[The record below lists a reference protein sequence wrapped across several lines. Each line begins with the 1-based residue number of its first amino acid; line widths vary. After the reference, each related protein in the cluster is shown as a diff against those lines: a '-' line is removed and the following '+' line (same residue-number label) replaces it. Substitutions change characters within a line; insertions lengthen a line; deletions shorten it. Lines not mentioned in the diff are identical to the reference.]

1 MNIKAV
7 LTVLTVAVIA
17 AAFGLSQAEAQ
28 APIPTPQAAQQIAPQ
43 ELDALLAPI
52 ALYPDTL
59 VAQILMAATYPL
71 EVVEADRWLQDPNNA
86 ALKGAQL
93 TSALDQQ
100 PWDPSIKSLVP
111 FPQILRMMDSN
122 LDWTERLGNAF
133 LANQAEV
140 MDSVQR
146 LRQRADAAGK
156 LVSTPQQ
163 VVSTNDGEILIEP
176 ANPDIVYVPVYDP
189 AVIYGVWPY
198 PAYPPFYFPE
208 FFGGVIVGGF
218 GFGWIGF
225 PIIGP
230 LWGWSHWDWR
240 GHHVD
245 LDRHRFGTLAG
256 HRPPPGNVW
265 QHDPTHRLG
274 VPYRGPAAPGRFGTN
289 AAAAGEANRA
299 LRGYPSNPSA
309 GFHPERAGQQVPNA
323 GQMRSAAPHF
333 PPSFE
338 SFGSSG
344 FDTRAAASR
353 GRESRMSTPAFGA
366 PHMPAMR
373 GGGGGGGG
381 GVRFG
386 GGRR

>member
-7 LTVLTVAVIA
+7 LTVLTVAAAA

-100 PWDPSIKSLVP
+100 TWDPSVKSLVP
-111 FPQILRMMDSN
+111 FPQILHMMDSN

-133 LANQAEV
+133 LADQADV

-163 VVSTNDGEILIEP
+163 VVSTNDGAILIEP

-189 AVIYGVWPY
+189 AIVYGVWPY

-230 LWGWSHWDWR
+230 LWGWSRWDWR
-240 GHHVD
+240 RHHVD
-245 LDRHRFGTLAG
+245 LDRHRFGMLAG
-256 HRPPPGNVW
+256 HRPPPGTVW
-265 QHDPTHRLG
+265 QHDPSHRLG
-274 VPYRGPAAPGRFGTN
+274 VPYRGPAAASRFSANPATT
-289 AAAAGEANRA
+289 GEVNRA
-299 LRGYPSNPSA
+299 LRGYPSNPPA
-309 GFHPERAGQQVPNA
+309 AFHPERAGQQVPNP
-323 GQMRSAAPHF
+323 GQARPAAPRF

-338 SFGSSG
+338 SFGNSSL
-344 FDTRAAASR
+344 DTRAAASR
-353 GRESRMSTPAFGA
+353 GRESRMSMPAFGA
-366 PHMPAMR
+366 PRMPAAR
-373 GGGGGGGG
+373 GGAPS
-381 GVRFG
+381 VPFG

>member
-7 LTVLTVAVIA
+7 LTVLTVAAVA
-17 AAFGLSQAEAQ
+17 AYGLSQAEAQ
-28 APIPTPQAAQQIAPQ
+28 APIPVPVPQAAQQIAPQ
-43 ELDALLAPI
+43 ELDAMLAPI
-52 ALYPDTL
+52 ALYPDAL

-71 EVVEADRWLQDPNNA
+71 EVVEADRWLQDPDNA
-86 ALKGAQL
+86 ALKGTQL
-93 TSALDQQ
+93 TSALNQQ
-100 PWDPSIKSLVP
+100 SWDPSVKSLVP
-111 FPQILRMMDSN
+111 FPQILHMMDSN

-133 LANQAEV
+133 LADQAEV

-163 VVSTNDGEILIEP
+163 VVTTNDGVIQIEP
-176 ANPDIVYVPVYDP
+176 ANPDFVYVPVYDP
-189 AVIYGVWPY
+189 AIIYGVWPY

-230 LWGWSHWDWR
+230 LWGWSRWDWR
-240 GHHVD
+240 GHHID
-245 LDRHRFGTLAG
+245 LDRNRFGTLAG

-265 QHDPTHRLG
+265 QHDPSHRFG
-274 VPYRGPAAPGRFGTN
+274 VPYRGPAAPSRFSDN
-289 AAAAGEANRA
+289 AAAPGEMNRA
-299 LRGYPSNPSA
+299 FRGYPSNPAA
-309 GFHPERAGQQVPNA
+309 GFHPERTGQQVLNPA
-323 GQMRSAAPHF
+323 QLRTVAPHF

-344 FDTRAAASR
+344 PDIRAAASR
-353 GRESRMSTPAFGA
+353 GRDSRMSMPAFGGA
-366 PHMPAMR
+366 RMPAPR
-373 GGGGGGGG
+373 GG
-381 GVRFG
+381 VSFG
-386 GGRR
+386 GARR